1 MHTIPGAQDQPILV
15 MAPSMC
21 QRAVRPR
28 LHFIRPMRLCLGHQ
42 YGVETGRADE
52 PHGPR
57 YGVREVTSNL

>member
-1 MHTIPGAQDQPILV
+1 
-15 MAPSMC
+15 MAAGQWSDV
-21 QRAVRPR
+21 ANNGSGK
-28 LHFIRPMRLCLGHQ
+28 LSGFNFIRPMRLCLGHQ